1 MKYCLRGT
9 RQLYDVSEGHE
20 RISASVYRARSSYRC
35 RYRTDHR
42 RLFFLLAVYSLGR
55 VRSIPSNRVS
65 FSLNAT
71 RSSARSPADG
81 PVDAQ
86 RGAKKFRKSATRG
99 DEVSLA
105 ARLVETANDGGNKA
119 KERRGEELK
128 GWRSLGSL
136 KSVNLRRGWST
147 RRQGI

>member
-20 RISASVYRARSSYRC
+20 RISASVYRARSRYRC

-55 VRSIPSNRVS
+55 VRSVPSNRVS

-71 RSSARSPADG
+71 RPSARSPADG
-81 PVDAQ
+81 PMDAR
-86 RGAKKFRKSATRG
+86 RGAKKFRKSATTRYRRLRETSIHRTTEG
-99 DEVSLA
+99 TKRRNVA
-105 ARLVETANDGGNKA
+105 AKN
-119 KERRGEELK
+119 
-128 GWRSLGSL
+128 
-136 KSVNLRRGWST
+136 
-147 RRQGI
+147 